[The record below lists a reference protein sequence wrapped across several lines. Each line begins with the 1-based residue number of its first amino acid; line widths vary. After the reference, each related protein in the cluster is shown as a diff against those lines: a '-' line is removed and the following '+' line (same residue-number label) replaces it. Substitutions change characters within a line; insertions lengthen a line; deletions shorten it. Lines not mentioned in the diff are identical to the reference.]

1 VLPDLVSVGSRIL
14 SFACL
19 LQAAGAVLFL
29 AAFGRRLATAAP
41 AIRRIGGISAI
52 AGALFVLLHYGLE
65 AGRMAGA
72 LAGIFDSSLQ
82 QLVLESSSA
91 PTAAMR
97 ILGLLLIALGMR
109 GDGDFRM
116 ACALIGATLAAS
128 SFILTGHTSVHA
140 GRWILAPLLGIHLL
154 VVAFWF
160 GALAPLYL
168 ISLREPPAQA
178 AKIIA
183 AFSSV
188 AAWLVPAILLAGI
201 LMAVMLIPELSV
213 LGEPYGAL
221 LLAKVFGFAALM
233 GLAAANKWR
242 LGPAIASGDSRVA
255 RRLRQSIGTEYAL
268 IFAVIAITAIMTS
281 LFSPEH

>member
-1 VLPDLVSVGSRIL
+1 MLPDLLSIALRIL
-14 SFACL
+14 SFTCL
-19 LQAAGAVLFL
+19 LQAAGAAVFL
-29 AAFGRRLATAAP
+29 TAFGRQLAITAP

-52 AGALFVLLHYGLE
+52 AGAVFVLLHYGLE

-72 LAGIFDSSLQ
+72 LVGIFDSSLQ
-82 QLVLESSSA
+82 QLVLESSNA
-91 PTAAMR
+91 PTAAIR
-97 ILGLLLIALGMR
+97 ILGLFLIALGMR
-109 GDGDFRM
+109 REGDFRI

-140 GRWILAPLLGIHLL
+140 ERWILAPLLGIHLL
-154 VVAFWF
+154 VIAFWF

-178 AKIIA
+178 AKIIE
-183 AFSSV
+183 AFSAV
-188 AAWLVPAILLAGI
+188 ASWLVPVILFAGV
-201 LMAVMLIPELSV
+201 LMAVMLIPELAV

-242 LGPAIASGDSRVA
+242 LGPAIASGGAQAA
-255 RRLRQSIGTEYAL
+255 RRLRRSIGTEYVL
-268 IFAVIAITAIMTS
+268 IVAVIAITAIMTS